1 MNSIRM
7 SNAGAYTPSLL
18 SLICG
23 AMVLAVG
30 LAVGCERAPQAV
42 TELPALSPPLAL
54 ADIDEGDYNWPVG
67 ASGFIVAKPPPFAFL
82 RNAAETAEHERQSAP
97 TVDMEP
103 IDAEILDDLLGGA
116 GTALPHPFAQNAD
129 LKMLMEVELQE
140 AEAISFCLSPQGD
153 RLLVCGEQIR
163 VYDTENGQQLSSQN
177 APAVRL
183 QACVWPL
190 GDHFYVA
197 DDSRIYQAD
206 ANTGKVLKTIGTL
219 AGELAMW
226 QPALHAQVVF
236 GCYEN
241 GLVFRFD
248 QQSTQL
254 TELGIKAS
262 GANKQISVKPDG
274 AGVIVSSVGE
284 LATYRLEDDRIVSEE
299 INSVPKFGET
309 VSLCWSPGGRHWSN
323 GTKIF
328 SYPSDIDT
336 EQHSQLTVTTDLLWR
351 PITMHAASRGEPG
364 TGWTSSLVM
373 RNNMAGMPTLSVC
386 EMLPDRMIHS
396 VPTALPVDED
406 TSIAISLTA
415 KVLAFVN
422 GPNLQVVQRRVWEHC
437 SLSRMRGGGWL
448 QAGEFEKLEQ
458 FGRYL
463 LATEEFRWG
472 YSPQELYGELVR
484 ATAMEW
490 LGLKYAIDREQDA
503 EQKQKLRAEFDAA
516 RAWAKTSVLG
526 QLALAQLRLSMAWD
540 AREGRAFPKG
550 SPSGWELYEQQN
562 KLAGEELDAL
572 LADADAPAI
581 AYSLRVGVAT
591 RRGESHAT
599 LEPVLK
605 RGVARYANNFH
616 LNNAMVYLLMP
627 QWSGSYGDSAAYLK
641 AVLKRGDPAL
651 ADSSYARVAV
661 SVLST
666 YKDPETMY
674 HYQKYDDARVVRG
687 ALAYLD
693 QNPTDRVNL
702 MYMLVTAAFAQDL
715 SAQQQIARYYQS
727 HFMFV
732 DTEVAATY
740 RNYVSAVYND
750 LP

>member
-1 MNSIRM
+1 M
-7 SNAGAYTPSLL
+7 SLVSW
-18 SLICG
+18 ICG
-23 AMVLAVG
+23 AMV

-54 ADIDEGDYNWPVG
+54 ADSDGGDYNWPVG
-67 ASGFIVAKPPPFAFL
+67 TSGFIVAKPPPFAFL
-82 RNAAETAEHERQSAP
+82 RNASEIPEDERRSAP
-97 TVDMEP
+97 TVDMGP
-103 IDAEILDDLLGGA
+103 IDEEVLDDLLGGV

-129 LKMLMEVELQE
+129 FKMLMEVELQE
-140 AEAISFCLSPQGD
+140 SGAISYCLSPKGD

-163 VYDTENGQQLSSQN
+163 VYDTGNGQQLSSQS
-177 APAVRL
+177 APAARL

-197 DDSRIYQAD
+197 DASRIYQAD
-206 ANTGKVLKTIGTL
+206 ANTGTVVKTVGTL
-219 AGELAMW
+219 AGTLAMW
-226 QPALHAQVVF
+226 QPALHAEIVF

-241 GLVFRFD
+241 GRVFRFD

-262 GANKQISVKPDG
+262 GANKQIAVKPDG
-274 AGVIVSSVGE
+274 TGVIVSSTDE

-299 INSVPKFGET
+299 INSVPRFGET

-328 SYPSDIDT
+328 SYPSGIDA
-336 EQHSQLTVTTDLLWR
+336 EQDSELTVTTDLLWR
-351 PITMHAASRGEPG
+351 PIAMHATGRGKPG
-364 TGWTSSLVM
+364 NGWTSALVM
-373 RNNMAGMPTLSVC
+373 RNNMAGKPTLSVC
-386 EMLPDRMIHS
+386 EVLPDRMIHS
-396 VPTALPVDED
+396 VPTALPVGED
-406 TSIAISLTA
+406 TTIAFSLTA

-422 GPNLQVVQRRVWEHC
+422 SPKLQVVQRRVWEHC
-437 SLSRMRGGGWL
+437 GLARMRGGGWL

-472 YSPQELYGELVR
+472 YSPHELYGAFVGAL
-484 ATAMEW
+484 ANEW
-490 LGLKYAIDREQDA
+490 LRIKYAIDSEQDA
-503 EQKQKLRAEFDAA
+503 EQKRKLRAEFDAA
-516 RAWAKTSVLG
+516 RVWAETSVLG
-526 QLALAQLRLSMAWD
+526 QLVLAQLRLNMAWD
-540 AREGRAFPKG
+540 ARQGKAFPAN

-562 KLAGEELDAL
+562 KLAGKELDIL

-581 AYSLRVGVAT
+581 AYALRVGVAT

-605 RGVARYANNFH
+605 RGVARYANNIH
-616 LNNAMVYLLMP
+616 LNQAMVYLLMP
-627 QWSGSYGDSAAYLK
+627 QWSGAYGDSAAYLK

-661 SVLST
+661 SVLGT
-666 YKDPETMY
+666 YQDPETMY
-674 HYQKYDDARVVRG
+674 HYQKYEDARVVRG

-693 QNPTDRVNL
+693 QDPTDRVNL
-702 MYMLVTAAFAQDL
+702 MYMLVTATFAQDL
-715 SAQQQIARYYQS
+715 PAQQQLARYYQS

-732 DTEVAATY
+732 DTEVAETY